1 MNSLEI
7 RQGRIEDLPRL
18 TDIYNYYIL
27 HTPISFDV
35 TPHSVEERKSSW
47 FSKYRGS
54 GKYQLL
60 VAERD
65 SVVVGYA
72 TSSRFRE
79 RAAYGSSVE
88 TSIYIDKD
96 FHGQGL
102 GTALYEAL
110 FERLKSADIHRAY
123 GGVTLP
129 NAGSIALHRKL
140 GFREIGIYN
149 EVGFKFGKF
158 YDVCWL
164 EKALDE

>member
-35 TPHSVEERKSSW
+35 NPHSVEERKSSW
-47 FSKYRGS
+47 FSKYSGS

-65 SVVVGYA
+65 NVVVGYA

-110 FERLKSADIHRAY
+110 FERLKSTDIHRAY

-164 EKALDE
+164 EKAIDE